1 MVFFFAA
8 SAFHGQGRDP
18 PLFAQGIQGTVQGSG
33 SQPYP
38 SAGELLGFLHDA
50 VAMLRMIE
58 GKQDVVGGFR
68 QCRIFHYITSLC
80 IAMRYIMDALYRFSI

>member
-38 SAGELLGFLHDA
+38 SSGQAVVTGAGGSKVRVTANSATSVTVSLDANGDGTYETSVNKPWSEL
-50 VAMLRMIE
+50 R
-58 GKQDVVGGFR
+58 
-68 QCRIFHYITSLC
+68 
-80 IAMRYIMDALYRFSI
+80 